1 MLSASSSV
9 STVSA
14 TTTGS
19 LGVSLNGLV
28 ATLSLPGVSTYTYG
42 ATVYFGEGV
51 TGIIYTGSIAGV
63 NGLTVHLPHWGMAY
77 GLIVLQGTVDAVNAA
92 MAYAG
97 NPAGGFIIASA
108 QFSTAAYVPG
118 APVITV
124 VTPGMNSI
132 AFGWSAVSNATSYN
146 VLLNGSVIASTTGT
160 SYTFGNLS
168 PATQYS
174 IGVQAVA
181 PDVV

>member
-1 MLSASSSV
+1 MLSASGSV

-19 LGVSLNGLV
+19 LSVSLNGLV
-28 ATLSLPGVSTYTYG
+28 ATFSLPGVSTYTYA
-42 ATVYFGEGV
+42 ATVYFGAGA

-63 NGLTVHLPHWGMAY
+63 NGLTVHLPHWGTAY
-77 GLIVLQGTVDAVNAA
+77 GAIVLQGTVDAVSAA

-97 NPAGGFIIASA
+97 NPAGGYVIASA

-118 APVITV
+118 APTITV
-124 VTPGMNSI
+124 VTPGTSSI
-132 AFGWSAVSNATSYN
+132 AFGWSAVANASSYN
-146 VLLNGSVIASTTGT
+146 VLLNGSVVASTTGT
-160 SYTFGNLS
+160 SYTIGNLS
-168 PATQYS
+168 PATQYT

-181 PDVV
+181 PDVI